1 MNLFEMHNAVCFFLE
16 NMKEVK
22 IFINKKHEKKWT
34 IFQINSAPKQDS
46 LIEIPKQGELRSIKL
61 FK

>member
-1 MNLFEMHNAVCFFLE
+1 MNLFEMHNAVCFFSE

-22 IFINKKHEKKWT
+22 IFINKKREKKWT
-34 IFQINSAPKQDS
+34 IFQMNSAQKPDS
-46 LIEIPKQGELRSIKL
+46 LIEIPKRGELRSIKL